1 MAFKVGTVTVVDN
14 SKQLENIEDTD
25 NITKTTI
32 EKAIRAANNK
42 LVIYDS
48 GGNVVKT
55 IYGPDE
61 EA

>member
-1 MAFKVGTVTVVDN
+1 MAFKVNTVTVIDN
-14 SKQLENIEDTD
+14 SKQLENIEDSD
-25 NITKTTI
+25 AVTKETI
-32 EKAIRAANNK
+32 EAAIRAANNK